1 MERNMVLAVIF
12 SAAAVVGAIETVYQV
27 YQLTVIDAA
36 ARGLKHP
43 KLWGLL
49 AANGNNSS
57 GLLLYLIGRRNY
69 PVNSMDSRQ
78 VVVMEKRKKTAGN
91 RGPIYNVVHQ
101 LKKKGKIEAN
111 GIGEYRICKQ
121 SVEPV
126 KKGRMEFS
134 NKQKNQL
141 EVSIGNIEMYVDKY
155 KKFDW
160 INCSDE
166 ELQDAR
172 SNVTRL
178 LDLAKKVE
186 KEFKKI

>member
-12 SAAAVVGAIETVYQV
+12 SAAAVVGAIKTVYQV

-78 VVVMEKRKKTAGN
+78 VVVMEKRKKTAG
-91 RGPIYNVVHQ
+91 
-101 LKKKGKIEAN
+101 
-111 GIGEYRICKQ
+111 IGL
-121 SVEPV
+121 VFV
-126 KKGRMEFS
+126 AVGA
-134 NKQKNQL
+134 
-141 EVSIGNIEMYVDKY
+141 IGLVL
-155 KKFDW
+155 
-160 INCSDE
+160 C
-166 ELQDAR
+166 LAR
-172 SNVTRL
+172 VGL
-178 LDLAKKVE
+178 
-186 KEFKKI
+186 

>member
-69 PVNSMDSRQ
+69 PVN
-78 VVVMEKRKKTAGN
+78 
-91 RGPIYNVVHQ
+91 
-101 LKKKGKIEAN
+101 L
-111 GIGEYRICKQ
+111 ICI
-121 SVEPV
+121 
-126 KKGRMEFS
+126 
-134 NKQKNQL
+134 
-141 EVSIGNIEMYVDKY
+141 IGNNIFISLCI
-155 KKFDW
+155 KKHSRDSMFT
-160 INCSDE
+160 
-166 ELQDAR
+166 
-172 SNVTRL
+172 V
-178 LDLAKKVE
+178 
-186 KEFKKI
+186 F

>member
-1 MERNMVLAVIF
+1 MVLAVIF

-78 VVVMEKRKKTAGN
+78 VVVMEKRKKTAGIGLVFVAVGAIGLVLCLA
-91 RGPIYNVVHQ
+91 RVVLSPI
-101 LKKKGKIEAN
+101 
-111 GIGEYRICKQ
+111 RCK
-121 SVEPV
+121 
-126 KKGRMEFS
+126 
-134 NKQKNQL
+134 
-141 EVSIGNIEMYVDKY
+141 
-155 KKFDW
+155 
-160 INCSDE
+160 
-166 ELQDAR
+166 
-172 SNVTRL
+172 TL
-178 LDLAKKVE
+178 LDGGRRRTKNLYGVVKRTVPAGQVRQ
-186 KEFKKI
+186 

>member
-12 SAAAVVGAIETVYQV
+12 SAAAVVGAIVTVYQV

-78 VVVMEKRKKTAGN
+78 VVVMEKRKKTAG
-91 RGPIYNVVHQ
+91 
-101 LKKKGKIEAN
+101 
-111 GIGEYRICKQ
+111 IGL
-121 SVEPV
+121 VFV
-126 KKGRMEFS
+126 AVGA
-134 NKQKNQL
+134 
-141 EVSIGNIEMYVDKY
+141 IGLVL
-155 KKFDW
+155 
-160 INCSDE
+160 C
-166 ELQDAR
+166 LAR
-172 SNVTRL
+172 VGL
-178 LDLAKKVE
+178 
-186 KEFKKI
+186 

>member
-12 SAAAVVGAIETVYQV
+12 SAATVVGAIETVYQV

-78 VVVMEKRKKTAGN
+78 VVVMEKRKKTAG
-91 RGPIYNVVHQ
+91 
-101 LKKKGKIEAN
+101 
-111 GIGEYRICKQ
+111 IGL
-121 SVEPV
+121 VFV
-126 KKGRMEFS
+126 AVGA
-134 NKQKNQL
+134 
-141 EVSIGNIEMYVDKY
+141 IGLVL
-155 KKFDW
+155 
-160 INCSDE
+160 C
-166 ELQDAR
+166 LAR
-172 SNVTRL
+172 VGL
-178 LDLAKKVE
+178 
-186 KEFKKI
+186 